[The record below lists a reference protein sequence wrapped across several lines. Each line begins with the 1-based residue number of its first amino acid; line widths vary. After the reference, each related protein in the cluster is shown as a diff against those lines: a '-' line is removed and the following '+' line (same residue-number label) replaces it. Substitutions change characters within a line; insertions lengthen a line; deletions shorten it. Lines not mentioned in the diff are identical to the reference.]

1 LSEERRVLSGKFQ
14 HRFQR
19 AACKSY
25 CA

>member
-14 HRFQR
+14 RRFQR

-25 CA
+25 TA

>member
-14 HRFQR
+14 RRFQR

-25 CA
+25 SA